1 MIHDDGKL
9 EDKLSVS
16 TIKGIVSQLS
26 IEANCTIELYGKDG
40 DLKEIR
46 KIHNTVTTAGKNGI
60 ADQVLAA
67 PTLVK
72 MGWMAIGTGS
82 PAATLL
88 GTEVAR
94 VAFDTKTRSGAVVTV
109 VATFPAGTGT
119 GAITEAGTF
128 DVVTANTVNMWM
140 SSSFSVVNKG
150 ALDSIVITW
159 TLTVS

>member
-1 MIHDDGKL
+1 MIHDDGEL
-9 EDKLSVS
+9 EDRLSLGI
-16 TIKGIVSQLS
+16 IKGIKNQLN

-46 KIHNTVTTAGKNGI
+46 KIHNTVTTAGKNGV

-88 GTEVAR
+88 GTEIAR

-128 DVVTANTVNMWM
+128 DVVTANTINMWM
-140 SSSFSVVNKG
+140 SSSFSVVNKAAG
-150 ALDSIVITW
+150 DSLIITW